1 MGVCVPC
8 TEQQKNGEAGNGR
21 QELAEEDRG
30 CGGFAEGQFITMGIA
45 TAYLAELEISVAF

>member
-30 CGGFAEGQFITMGIA
+30 CGGFAEGQFITLGIA